1 MRKLIITLLLTVL
14 CSAAF
19 AQESNNGTL
28 KFIGIPIDGP
38 KEQLIE
44 KIKAKGFRSSPYR
57 EGLLGQFNGQTVE
70 VEVLDNHGT
79 AYCVCVAFPGT
90 SAYMVRTEYN
100 ALLEQFLCNDKYLP
114 VKSYEKIPED
124 VDFSFGIA
132 AFNEKYRPSFA
143 YISPDIFTK
152 DEAKKLR
159 EAYAKLMT
167 MPEEERNSEES
178 LLLAFA
184 SDVNGWTPEEASA
197 FTNKLPTI
205 RDGGVCFTIIPDSG
219 EYQIGLFYYNL
230 KNAPRGEDL

>member
-19 AQESNNGTL
+19 AQGSNNGTL
-28 KFIGIPIDGP
+28 KFMGIPIDGP

-100 ALLEQFLCNDKYLP
+100 ALLEQFLCNDK
-114 VKSYEKIPED
+114 
-124 VDFSFGIA
+124 
-132 AFNEKYRPSFA
+132 
-143 YISPDIFTK
+143 
-152 DEAKKLR
+152 
-159 EAYAKLMT
+159 
-167 MPEEERNSEES
+167 
-178 LLLAFA
+178 
-184 SDVNGWTPEEASA
+184 
-197 FTNKLPTI
+197 
-205 RDGGVCFTIIPDSG
+205 
-219 EYQIGLFYYNL
+219 
-230 KNAPRGEDL
+230 